1 MKIGYARVSTRDQK
15 ADLQV
20 DALKQAGCER
30 IYQDIASGAKSARPE
45 LDKLLAHVRPGDA
58 VVIWK
63 LDRLG
68 RSLKHLVELVGE
80 LAERK
85 VGLQSLNDP
94 IDTTHAQGRLVF
106 NLFASLAEF
115 ERELIRE
122 RTQAGLSAARA
133 RGRIG
138 GRPKGLPAKAE
149 ATAMAAETLYREGR
163 LSVSAIGEKLH
174 ISKSTL
180 YCYLRHRGVD
190 IGTYQKSA
198 RSRDQQHNVASPVV
212 PAVERVATIT
222 LRLAV
227 ENNSKFVRGRKRAT
241 ENIERYCLEPYGV
254 KRLETGHYEL
264 TIPYRSDEELDKT
277 VHDLLTEI
285 SQEAD
290 MRSCFVEMDAW
301 EEGTEKRW

>member
-1 MKIGYARVSTRDQK
+1 MKVGYARVSTRDQN
-15 ADLQV
+15 ADLQL
-20 DALKQAGCER
+20 DALKRAGCER
-30 IYQDIASGAKSARPE
+30 IYQDTASGAKSARPE
-45 LDKLLAHVRPGDA
+45 LDKLLAHVRSGDTM
-58 VVIWK
+58 VIWK

-133 RGRIG
+133 RGRVG
-138 GRPKGLPAKAE
+138 GRPKGLPATAE

-180 YCYLRHRGVD
+180 YRYLRHRGVV

-198 RSRDQQHNVASPVV
+198 RKRDQRPPVV
-212 PAVERVATIT
+212 PPAEPTGVRVAIIT
-222 LRLAV
+222 LRLTV
-227 ENNSKFVRGRKRAT
+227 MNNSKFVRGRKRAT
-241 ENIERYCLEPYGV
+241 ENIERYCLGPHTM

-264 TIPYRSDEELDKT
+264 TIPYRSDSELDKT

-290 MRSCFVEMDAW
+290 MRHCFVEMDAW
-301 EEGTEKRW
+301 EEGTERRW

>member
-45 LDKLLAHVRPGDA
+45 LDKLLANVRPGDA

-106 NLFASLAEF
+106 NRKRHTEHRLV
-115 ERELIRE
+115 I
-122 RTQAGLSAARA
+122 A
-133 RGRIG
+133 RGEWHG
-138 GRPKGLPAKAE
+138 
-149 ATAMAAETLYREGR
+149 
-163 LSVSAIGEKLH
+163 
-174 ISKSTL
+174 
-180 YCYLRHRGVD
+180 
-190 IGTYQKSA
+190 A
-198 RSRDQQHNVASPVV
+198 RSRDGS
-212 PAVERVATIT
+212 
-222 LRLAV
+222 
-227 ENNSKFVRGRKRAT
+227 RAF
-241 ENIERYCLEPYGV
+241 
-254 KRLETGHYEL
+254 
-264 TIPYRSDEELDKT
+264 DE
-277 VHDLLTEI
+277 
-285 SQEAD
+285 
-290 MRSCFVEMDAW
+290 
-301 EEGTEKRW
+301 